1 MDASVIVKWFSQDNE
16 SDYDKTRELIMAFSN
31 GSLNLFVP
39 DLLLYE
45 LSNALLKGK
54 KFDYKKIKSALKY
67 IHSLQIEIFSA
78 NLNLLNK
85 AIQIAFDYD
94 LTIYDAI
101 YVSLAQLKN
110 CPFIT
115 ANPRCFKKI
124 KEDYVINLSDIEI
137 RF

>member
-1 MDASVIVKWFSQDNE
+1 M
-16 SDYDKTRELIMAFSN
+16 
-31 GSLNLFVP
+31 
-39 DLLLYE
+39 
-45 LSNALLKGK
+45 
-54 KFDYKKIKSALKY
+54 
-67 IHSLQIEIFSA
+67 QIEIFPA
-78 NLNLLNK
+78 NLNLLSE
-85 AIQIAFDYD
+85 AVRIVFDYN